1 VVRSSNVVRVHLFA
15 LGSRGSPRPPRV
27 DVDVEID
34 PNGLVVVT
42 EPPTGASTFADRAVM
57 RRLRLTG
64 HLHRLSAGSFIG
76 DELAVVADGSDVGG
90 PHSPSHHTIWPSI
103 PITYERFAELYLKLP
118 WQYWGIQK

>member
-1 VVRSSNVVRVHLFA
+1 MVVRSSNVVRVHLFA

-76 DELAVVADGSDVGG
+76 V
-90 PHSPSHHTIWPSI
+90 